1 MVLTEL
7 IASAI
12 EAAGSVIGLYGF
24 EAGLVASAVVVAY
37 HGHSILAFLQTA
49 VRTMR
54 IGFAGAAL
62 VGLLLIVGVSMG
74 WLSVGSLPSLSGL
87 FDALPMLVEVP
98 R

>member
-7 IASAI
+7 LAKAI
-12 EAAGSVIGLYGF
+12 EAVGSVIGLYGF

-37 HGHSILAFLQTA
+37 HGNSILSFAQTA
-49 VRTMR
+49 VRTVR

-74 WLSVGSLPSLSGL
+74 WLSVGSLPSVSGL
-87 FDALPMLVEVP
+87 FDVLPAVLGASV
-98 R
+98 